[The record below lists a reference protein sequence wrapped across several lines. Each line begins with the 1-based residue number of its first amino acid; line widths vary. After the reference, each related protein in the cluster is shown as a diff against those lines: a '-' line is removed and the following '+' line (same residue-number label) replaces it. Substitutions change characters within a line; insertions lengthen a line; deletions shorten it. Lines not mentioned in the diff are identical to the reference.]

1 MIEIITISLNFMWLM
16 YGPRGGIRTQKPTY
30 RLENG
35 YSIQLSYTRVIWRK
49 ISDSNGWTAIN
60 RRRFSRPVHYDH
72 SANLPEVLV
81 RGIGFE
87 PMTKELCL
95 PL

>member
-1 MIEIITISLNFMWLM
+1 MIETITASLNFVWLM

-35 YSIQLSYTRVIWRK
+35 YSIQLSYTRVYLEEDI
-49 ISDSNGWTAIN
+49 
-60 RRRFSRPVHYDH
+60 RFER
-72 SANLPEVLV
+72 
-81 RGIGFE
+81 I
-87 PMTKELCL
+87 TKELCL

>member
-1 MIEIITISLNFMWLM
+1 MVNVWSAWGDSNPKTDLPFRKRLLYPAELHAGLF
-16 YGPRGGIRTQKPTY
+16 GGRYPIRTD
-30 RLENG
+30 G
-35 YSIQLSYTRVIWRK
+35 QLLTVA
-49 ISDSNGWTAIN
+49 G
-60 RRRFSRPVHYDH
+60 FQDH